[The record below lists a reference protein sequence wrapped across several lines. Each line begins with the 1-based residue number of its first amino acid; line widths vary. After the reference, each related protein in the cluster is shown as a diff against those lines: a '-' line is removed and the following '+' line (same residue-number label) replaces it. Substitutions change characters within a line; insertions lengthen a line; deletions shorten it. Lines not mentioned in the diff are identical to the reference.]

1 MKRKP
6 VEVAWQ
12 DLPRR
17 NKLRIPQ
24 GKPDLT
30 DFSQFP
36 PARHLLAM
44 VRNARLARKKSKNL
58 NPSSREQRSSDS
70 VFSLTVGLPN
80 DNFSTLAQE
89 VRYARRIYWKIA
101 GRWTHLHFK
110 SKEIID
116 RLKIDGVR
124 VLERVSD
131 YLESFDKLTINSNN
145 QRNDAI

>member
-1 MKRKP
+1 MSCVAKAGGWQAGTGFAMRGGWVARRSGEADGEERQKP
-6 VEVAWQ
+6 Y
-12 DLPRR
+12 DRF
-17 NKLRIPQ
+17 
-24 GKPDLT
+24 LT
-30 DFSQFP
+30 
-36 PARHLLAM
+36 LI
-44 VRNARLARKKSKNL
+44 
-58 NPSSREQRSSDS
+58 
-70 VFSLTVGLPN
+70 
-80 DNFSTLAQE
+80 QE

-124 VLERVSD
+124 VVERVSD